1 MGVKERRERQREA
14 LREEIMEAARTLF
27 VQEGY
32 NSVSMRKIAE
42 KIEYSP
48 TTIYLYFKDKQDLIH
63 NLCQSTFAKL
73 VAILDGISQDSSDP
87 VGNLKRAARAYI
99 EFGLENPSHYLVTF
113 VIPHTHG
120 EMTPEEIENSM
131 GMRAFHGLRMMVA
144 ECIRQGKFRPVD
156 IEATSQCLWAA
167 MHGLT
172 SLLIVHTDFPW
183 IEKDKLID
191 QMLEGVFHGLKA

>member
-14 LREEIMEAARTLF
+14 LREEIMEAARKMF
-27 VQEGY
+27 VKEGY

-73 VAILDGISQDSSDP
+73 VQELEGLSKDASDP
-87 VGNLKRAARAYI
+87 VGNLRRAGRAYI
-99 EFGLENPSHYLVTF
+99 EFGLRNPNHYLVTF
-113 VIPHTHG
+113 VIPHDHG

-144 ECIRQGKFRPVD
+144 ECIRQGKFRQVD
-156 IEATSQCLWAA
+156 IEATSQSLWAV
-167 MHGLT
+167 MHGIT

-183 IEKDKLID
+183 VEKDKLID
-191 QMLEGVFHGLKA
+191 QTLDAVLDGLKA